1 MHSKQIIY
9 RSMYKIFA
17 LCLITTG
24 CLYKPYRQTGNREF
38 SISELFI
45 LLIIVFNTTIVFWN
59 DYTTTTN
66 QYHLLAKK

>member
-1 MHSKQIIY
+1 MHSKQIIH
-9 RSMYKIFA
+9 RSTYKIFA

-24 CLYKPYRQTGNREF
+24 CLYTPYRQTVNREY

-45 LLIIVFNTTIVFWN
+45 LLILVFNTTINFCN
-59 DYTTTTN
+59 NYITTTN